1 MKVFI
6 INVVSTFLI
15 LIAWSFSNYLF
26 LLKFKKKKLLS
37 LLLAAKELWGK
48 LHSHMFWHLS
58 RTTHIKK
65 DWVHEYCN
73 SIVSN
78 CNFREL
84 PLSKRQLQKLNAEL
98 TKEWRLLGLKRI
110 FIYPFSPC
118 FLESHFDSCGSG
130 ILPKSR
136 AWIIIFTDP

>member
-1 MKVFI
+1 M
-6 INVVSTFLI
+6 
-15 LIAWSFSNYLF
+15 
-26 LLKFKKKKLLS
+26 
-37 LLLAAKELWGK
+37 LAAKELWGK

-78 CNFREL
+78 RNFREL
-84 PLSKRQLQKLNAEL
+84 PLWKRQLQKLNAEL

-130 ILPKSR
+130 SLPKSR
-136 AWIIIFTDP
+136 AWVIIFTDP